1 MEPSING
8 NLTQSVVPPQDLTLP
23 LFQEIGW

>member
-8 NLTQSVVPPQDLTLP
+8 DLTQAVSPPLDLTLP
-23 LFQEIGW
+23 LFQDIGW